1 MQKRPTPTDEG
12 DAPSK
17 PQSSTFGPLWPIVG
31 MRAGWFFR
39 PADRAILHSAKRD
52 GTPMLVGF
60 VPEVI
65 GLITARSEDGKHNG
79 VRYLLDT
86 VEGPRRVTEDEL
98 DNGGWAGKIGMP
110 RPSGRDA
117 LQAFATVIR
126 KQSLN
131 APEVPSRVSRAADGA
146 LVMPEADAQ
155 DNGYRVLCGEE
166 EGARDFWGLAGY
178 FAHGH
183 GPTALVLGA
192 AFAGPLLEV
201 LGLPACILNLV
212 GDGQCGKST
221 TQVVQ
226 ACLYGSIRG
235 DTQQLFRGWDTSK
248 QGLPQVLREAR
259 FLPVFREEFSSLAL
273 NLAAAEQLLSV
284 IVAGATRT
292 TGGKDG
298 TVMPGNGRF
307 HSLLG
312 SSSNRP
318 LRRAGQSEDLASRL
332 YEVSGPF
339 WRNVFVDA
347 NGQEVGASAE
357 AEHLSQWLK
366 RKASDFAG
374 WPVEWAI
381 RAGVY
386 SAESLA
392 KWRKLHR
399 RLANAY
405 GAHVGG
411 VAGTI
416 AGMHAAWVVGAHI
429 LGEVIEIPELAQA
442 ADKAARE
449 LLDAATVSA
458 VAAHLPAGQRLW
470 DALDAARVAPSEF
483 PTIDRVPGLLEGE
496 MRSQIQGFTTTD
508 QLWVIPA
515 SLELIARKADIENMS
530 ACLADMKARKVLIP
544 GDGRNDRKRISRT
557 LRENTDRLP
566 QRMYCFSVSKA
577 EEAYGGPEDD
587 EDQDQEHGQDQA
599 EQPAEAAPSAE
610 QGTFQAMLEAASIQ
624 VSQDSRKEGSQDS
637 GKLAAQESQGSAVPQ
652 QREERRPVQ
661 APAVVPNLI
670 GQAVAEAL
678 ETHGGDV
685 EAATAALVK
694 RAIPDAMALLDVC
707 RTGARYEHTSYLPVL
722 DILYKK
728 SSKGADQIWEARP
741 KFIRKDLIRKGPRQ
755 TVTALDMNGAYL
767 SALKTHLPIGA
778 LQHSTDSAH
787 NPRRSGVYLITP
799 PEWNH
804 ADIPNPLGD
813 REEPGQVWITEPTM
827 RLLFR
832 LSTEKYGRL
841 CEAPVIHESYTSGA
855 SENLLE
861 KFRRTL
867 RDAREGAIESG
878 DEVTLEY
885 VKSMYSKFVSTL
897 GESHSNHAIRRPDWM
912 HIIRSQAFSNLW
924 MKAMKAHNSGL
935 TIVKMAGTDE
945 LHVVGDWQQVFP
957 EGRGVSQVKVK
968 DAYEIGEGQ

>member
-1 MQKRPTPTDEG
+1 MRKRPTDNTTDS
-12 DAPSK
+12 APEQRKESV
-17 PQSSTFGPLWPIVG
+17 GPFLWPIVG
-31 MRAGWFFR
+31 MRAGWYFN
-39 PADRAILHSAKRD
+39 PGTRAISHSAKRD
-52 GTPMLVGF
+52 GAPMLVGF

-65 GLITARSEDGKHNG
+65 GLVTARSEDGKHNG
-79 VRYLLDT
+79 IRYLLDT
-86 VEGPRRVTEDEL
+86 VEGPRLVSEDEL

-117 LQAFATVIR
+117 IQAFATVIR
-126 KQSLN
+126 KQALN
-131 APEVPSRVSRAADGA
+131 APEVPSRASRASDGS
-146 LVMPEADAQ
+146 LVMPEATAQ
-155 DNGYRVLCGEE
+155 DIGYRVTCGEE
-166 EGARDFWGLAGY
+166 EPARDFWGLAAY
-178 FAHGH
+178 FANEH

-192 AFAGPLLEV
+192 AFIAPLLEM
-201 LGLPACILNLV
+201 LGLPACILNLQ
-212 GDGQCGKST
+212 GEGQCGKST

-259 FLPVFREEFSSLAL
+259 FLPIFREEFSSLAL

-307 HSLLG
+307 CSLLG

-318 LRRAGQSEDLASRL
+318 LRRAGQTEDLASRL

-339 WRNVFVDA
+339 WTNVFVDA
-347 NGQEVGASAE
+347 DGKTVEPNPN

-366 RKASDFAG
+366 RNAADFAG
-374 WPVEWAI
+374 WPFEWAI
-381 RAGVY
+381 QAGAY
-386 SAESLA
+386 SADSLA

-399 RLANAY
+399 SLANAY

-429 LGEVIEIPELAQA
+429 LGEVVEIPELGRA

-470 DALDAARVAPSEF
+470 DALDAARVSPSEF

-496 MRSQIQGFTTTD
+496 MRSQIQGFTTAD
-508 QLWVIPA
+508 QLWVIPTC
-515 SLELIARKADIENMS
+515 LELISRKVEIENVS
-530 ACLADMKARKVLIP
+530 ACLADMKSRQVLIP

-557 LRENTDRLP
+557 LRQHTDRLP
-566 QRMYCFSVSKA
+566 LRMYCFSISKA
-577 EEAYGGPEDD
+577 EEEYGGPAEE
-587 EDQDQEHGQDQA
+587 EDQEQQTERGQDHEHGQQA
-599 EQPAEAAPSAE
+599 EAEGPQQGSTDSSFQECLDAALQGSKDACDLANQEPSAE
-610 QGTFQAMLEAASIQ
+610 AS
-624 VSQDSRKEGSQDS
+624 
-637 GKLAAQESQGSAVPQ
+637 VPQ
-652 QREERRPVQ
+652 QGSQRPIQ
-661 APAVVPNLI
+661 APAEVPNLI
-670 GQAVAEAL
+670 AQAVGEAL
-678 ETHGGDV
+678 EAHGGDV

-722 DILYKK
+722 DILHKK

-741 KFIRKDLIRKGPRQ
+741 KFIRKDLTRKGPRQ

-778 LQHSTDSAH
+778 LQHSTESAH

-804 ADIPNPLGD
+804 SELPNPLGD
-813 REEPGQVWITEPTM
+813 RQESGQVWITEPTM
-827 RLLFR
+827 RLLLR
-832 LSTEKYGRL
+832 LATEKYGSL
-841 CEAPVIHESYTSGA
+841 CETPVIHESYTSGA

-867 RDAREGAIESG
+867 RDARESSIESG

-897 GESHSNHAIRRPDWM
+897 GESNANHDIRRPDWM

-945 LHVVGDWQQVFP
+945 LHVVGDWQSVFP
-957 EGRGVSQVKVK
+957 EGRGVAQVKVK
-968 DAYEIGEGQ
+968 DEYEIGEGK